1 MCQSGG
7 REGRSIIP
15 LRTLRTLLR
24 TQFHWA
30 PPLDLLPP
38 SRPFTPPPAKTINRL
53 ESATFSLF
61 EKRTRLS
68 KIKIKPFLVLHNLS
82 TQFFDS
88 NDRWKHYNDA
98 VSIVMIEKDTYP
110 FSRFL
115 ATKKSLT
122 DVLSRQKNINT
133 VFHLFLGHWPDVGIT
148 VREGRNNF
156 PLRSLFGG
164 VPGRYARYMEQVH

>member
-1 MCQSGG
+1 MEALQW
-7 REGRSIIP
+7 
-15 LRTLRTLLR
+15 LLLCLAI
-24 TQFHWA
+24 TC
-30 PPLDLLPP
+30 
-38 SRPFTPPPAKTINRL
+38 I
-53 ESATFSLF
+53 
-61 EKRTRLS
+61 
-68 KIKIKPFLVLHNLS
+68 
-82 TQFFDS
+82 
-88 NDRWKHYNDA
+88 
-98 VSIVMIEKDTYP
+98 MIEKGTYY

-164 VPGRYARYMEQVH
+164 VPGRYARYMEQVHWPAHCRMYASVPPLSIVLCIHAPGRCPRPHSPRTPTPTPNLTGVLTHQSSPKTSSSFFFFPQVSPHCTHR